1 MAEIK
6 IIVADGHSLF
16 REGICSLLNNEPGIE
31 VKGAGSAK
39 DVLRMNGKFRPDVIL
54 LDWELIKCHDSDTCQ
69 LLKQYE
75 EKNGILVMSTNSF
88 DRNIIKDLRTGARGF
103 IQKNVSKDDL
113 VLAIKTVAKGDYY
126 FCKVAADILLKYL
139 SNNANSDKPFEMN
152 ENASILSKREKDIL
166 KFISQG
172 FTNSEIA
179 EKLFISSHTVATHR
193 RNLLQKIN
201 AKNTAGLVLYA
212 SKLGLLN

>member
-75 EKNGILVMSTNSF
+75 EKTGILVMSTNSF
-88 DRNIIKDLRTGARGF
+88 DRNIIKDLRTGTRGF

-113 VLAIKTVAKGDYY
+113 VLAIKTVAKGNYY
-126 FCKVAADILLKYL
+126 FCKEAADILIKYL

-212 SKLGLLN
+212 SKLGLLS